1 MSNANDFIIENGV
14 LTKYVGPG
22 GDVVVLDGI
31 TEIGAWAFCEC
42 ATLTTITIPE
52 SVTAIGEYAF
62 FMCKSLAV
70 VRILGS
76 NISIHNNAFHCCSGV
91 DFYVS
96 NTSLLP
102 AKLRIDAALSFAKD
116 GGKRSDPRSESHCK
130 YIKSNVGKIIDTAVA
145 NPALLSL
152 MCREKLISAKLVP
165 EYMEAAQK
173 CGNAECIAQLMDY
186 SANKLT
192 SGEKSR
198 ASKQKET
205 DTDTVID
212 RKIRRME
219 KKGIDG
225 LVFVVTGDLD
235 TFPNRSELKRFI
247 TEKGGKLAGSMSAK
261 VDYLIMNNDAYD
273 SEKKKKAEEL
283 GIDIIT
289 EQLLNE
295 KAERHFYINN
305 KGVLVS
311 YLGPGGDV
319 VIPEGVTEIG
329 HRAFWGRSTLKTVAI
344 PDSVTEI
351 GSCAFW
357 ECKSLIS
364 VSVPEGVTKISDYTF
379 CSCNALAS
387 VFLPES
393 IKSIHK
399 TAFNGC
405 NSSFK
410 IHAPVGSYAEA
421 YAKKNKIPFVAE

>member
-1 MSNANDFIIENGV
+1 MYDYGRTHTGFVGKNAA
-14 LTKYVGPG
+14 LKAPG
-22 GDVVVLDGI
+22 DCLFDKSAADTAGHGFERKSMAEDSSKSRKNL
-31 TEIGAWAFCEC
+31 F
-42 ATLTTITIPE
+42 
-52 SVTAIGEYAF
+52 SVHAYDNNCSYNVEACHKGHKCFVSFGNAIQAAQSYE
-62 FMCKSLAV
+62 
-70 VRILGS
+70 GS
-76 NISIHNNAFHCCSGV
+76 NDCHTNTDQESIYACISCERG
-91 DFYVS
+91 
-96 NTSLLP
+96 NT
-102 AKLRIDAALSFAKD
+102 
-116 GGKRSDPRSESHCK
+116 
-130 YIKSNVGKIIDTAVA
+130 
-145 NPALLSL
+145 
-152 MCREKLISAKLVP
+152 
-165 EYMEAAQK
+165 Q
-173 CGNAECIAQLMDY
+173 
-186 SANKLT
+186 
-192 SGEKSR
+192 
-198 ASKQKET
+198 
-205 DTDTVID
+205 
-212 RKIRRME
+212 
-219 KKGIDG
+219 
-225 LVFVVTGDLD
+225 D